1 MEEERA
7 QYQREQL
14 EGKTETLDEF
24 EDEEDETNGNGQAPG
39 SEDAEAQKSAQDKSP
54 EELAREETARWQRKA
69 KHLQRQL
76 GMAAAKHVKEVQT
89 LKQDSESQ
97 YQSLCDS
104 YEVKMTE
111 VTLQIDEA
119 RATGYNAGIL
129 ESESIVE
136 TVRQEADAEIQRLKM
151 ALAQY
156 EYQGQA
162 PAPQPVD
169 AAATETLKK
178 EMELWR
184 IRALKMKKAKEAID
198 AELQAL
204 KQQQPAAA
212 LVPSSTEGSDDV
224 QGLRTKMSDLEQQ
237 ISSLTEQVAIS
248 FANGSRE
255 AEGNAAALVQAL
267 TDRLAES
274 NSAMTALKE
283 STGDD
288 QTDQLAQRIK
298 ALERE
303 IIKSYDAGASRAR
316 SASKTEIDELT
327 SELTALS
334 TVKSLQASSLD
345 ILADADAVLASL
357 SPTAISAATEGA
369 TDWGEW

>member
-1 MEEERA
+1 M
-7 QYQREQL
+7 
-14 EGKTETLDEF
+14 EGKAEILVEL
-24 EDEEDETNGNGQAPG
+24 EDEEEAETSTIGEAPG
-39 SEDAEAQKSAQDKSP
+39 SEDAEVQVSAEEKSP
-54 EELAREETARWQRKA
+54 EEQARDEAARWQRKA

-76 GMAAAKHVKEVQT
+76 GMAAAKHAKEVQT
-89 LKQDSESQ
+89 LKQDSENQ

-119 RATGYNAGIL
+119 RAAGYNAGIM
-129 ESESIVE
+129 ESESIVV

-156 EYQGQA
+156 DQQNQA
-162 PAPQPVD
+162 SEPQAED
-169 AAATETLKK
+169 AAVTETLKK

-198 AELQAL
+198 RELQAL
-204 KQQQPAAA
+204 KQQQSVAAA
-212 LVPSSTEGSDDV
+212 PEASITESSDEV
-224 QGLRTKMSDLEQQ
+224 LGLRTKIGDLEQQ
-237 ISSLTEQVAIS
+237 IKSLTEQATTS

-255 AEGNAAALVQAL
+255 AQDNAAGLVQAL

-283 STGDD
+283 STADVQDD
-288 QTDQLAQRIK
+288 ALSQRIK

-316 SASKTEIDELT
+316 SASKSEIDELT

-357 SPTAISAATEGA
+357 SPTAINAAPEGA